1 VPAGGLSNDRSRWIH
16 SSKRFFLPV
25 RVLSSRFRKQF
36 LILLGAAW
44 RSGKLRPS
52 GSTTKL
58 SETAAFD
65 RLISQLKRRK
75 WVVYA
80 KRPFGGPEYV
90 LKYLARYTH
99 RVAIS
104 SGRLISCENGR
115 VTFRW
120 RDSANGN
127 QQKLMTLDAVEFIRR
142 FLQHVLPSGFVK
154 IRHFGFTAN
163 PCRKKSLLDA
173 RALLGSGAEPEITLN
188 TEQRKVLDRRCPLCG
203 IGTLVVLGWLPPG
216 LAILVCSGINSP

>member
-1 VPAGGLSNDRSRWIH
+1 
-16 SSKRFFLPV
+16 
-25 RVLSSRFRKQF
+25 VLIAR
-36 LILLGAAW
+36 
-44 RSGKLRPS
+44 
-52 GSTTKL
+52 
-58 SETAAFD
+58 
-65 RLISQLKRRK
+65 LKRLK

-104 SGRLISCENGR
+104 SGRLISSENGK

-127 QQKLMTLDAVEFIRR
+127 EQKLMTLDAVEFIRR

-154 IRHFGFTAN
+154 IRHFGFMAN
-163 PCRKKSLLDA
+163 PCRKKSLLTA
-173 RALLGSGAEPEITLN
+173 RALLGSRLEPEVTLN
-188 TEQRKVLDRRCPLCG
+188 TEQRKALDRRCPVCG
-203 IGTLVVLGWLPPG
+203 TGTLILLGWLPPG
-216 LAILVCSGINSP
+216 LAIPVYSGVNSS